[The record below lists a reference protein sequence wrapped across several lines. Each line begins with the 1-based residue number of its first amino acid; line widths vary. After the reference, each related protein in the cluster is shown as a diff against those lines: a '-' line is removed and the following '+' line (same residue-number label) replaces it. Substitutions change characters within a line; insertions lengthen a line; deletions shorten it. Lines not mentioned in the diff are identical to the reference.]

1 MAPDER
7 RDEEQDEPLRVTDRR
22 RFTETGESRDD
33 ESADAVPRAEPE
45 PIELPSPGADEVPV
59 EPQSERTG
67 EAGPLPEELG
77 IAEELGIGSVFLAFW
92 QGALMNLGAADPAGN
107 RLPVNLDAARESIEL
122 LRVLQQKTAGN
133 LSEEE
138 DGMLR
143 HLLHEAQMAY
153 VQVAGGRGEGGD
165 ES

>member
-7 RDEEQDEPLRVTDRR
+7 PDEEQDEQLRITDRR
-22 RFTETGESRDD
+22 RFTETGEARD
-33 ESADAVPRAEPE
+33 E
-45 PIELPSPGADEVPV
+45 
-59 EPQSERTG
+59 G
-67 EAGPLPEELG
+67 EAGAEARPEPAASP
-77 IAEELGIGSVFLAFW
+77 AEPGVATPPDEPTAAPASMPEGLGIGSVFLAFW
-92 QGALMNLGAADPAGN
+92 QGALMNLGAADPTGN
-107 RLPVNLDAARESIEL
+107 RLPVNLEAARESIEL
-122 LRVLQQKTAGN
+122 LRVLQQKTVGN

-153 VQVAGGRGEGGD
+153 VQVAGGTGEGGG

>member
-7 RDEEQDEPLRVTDRR
+7 RDEEQDEPLRITDRR
-22 RFTETGESRDD
+22 RFTETGDARGD
-33 ESADAVPRAEPE
+33 ESVETPPRPEPE
-45 PIELPSPGADEVPV
+45 PVAPAAAGAGADAAGPRPEGTEPAV
-59 EPQSERTG
+59 EPG
-67 EAGPLPEELG
+67 PPAG
-77 IAEELGIGSVFLAFW
+77 ELGIGSVFLAFW
-92 QGALMNLGAADPAGN
+92 QGALMNLGAADPGGN

-143 HLLHEAQMAY
+143 HLMHEAQMAY
-153 VQVAGGRGEGGD
+153 VQVAGGSGEGGG